1 MKLMGAKKQTL
12 FLTVINAVVR
22 AIGLCLRVLL
32 SRLLGAEA
40 MGIAEMAQSIHM
52 LAIAPLTSGLPVAI
66 TRLTALADR
75 HIKQLPLLAG
85 LSLVRFVSFLLI
97 PLVWLL
103 SPWIA
108 QLMGDVRVL
117 PSLWF
122 TAPCILVLGYSAS
135 YNGYCYGTDQ
145 ISKPALSELLEQITR
160 FFLTI
165 MLLRRLT
172 GLTLPW
178 LAAIPLFSTLVA
190 EIIGLVFVIATL
202 RISPVEANLLK
213 PWKKEIG
220 RLAVPSTITRLLQT
234 LIRSATAILIPVRL
248 QKSGLSPSEATALL
262 GMYNG
267 MVSPI
272 LMLPCI
278 FTSALAMVTMPKF
291 ARAEENP
298 GEMKRLLLLS
308 FGTSIPTSVICAFL
322 IFISAPL
329 LALHVYRVAELAPLF
344 RLSAPLVVLYAL
356 THISGSILSALG
368 EQNRM
373 MYASMLVSLITL
385 GTTWM
390 MCANSE
396 WRIRGVVAAQY
407 LGQLLSFFL
416 SLSIFFLWRK
426 EHQSLW

>member
-1 MKLMGAKKQTL
+1 MKLKGAKKQTF
-12 FLTVINAVVR
+12 FLTIVNAAVR
-22 AIGLCLRVLL
+22 AIGLCMRVLL

-75 HIKQLPLLAG
+75 SKQHFPLLAG
-85 LSLVRFVSFLLI
+85 LSLVRIISFLLI
-97 PLVWLL
+97 PLVWIL

-135 YNGYCYGTDQ
+135 YNGFCYGTNQ
-145 ISKPALSELLEQITR
+145 ITKPAASELLEQITR
-160 FFLTI
+160 FFLTLI
-165 MLLRRLT
+165 LLGSLS

-178 LAAIPLFSTLVA
+178 LAAIPVFSTFIA
-190 EIIGLVFVIATL
+190 EIIGLIFVIAAL
-202 RISPVEANLLK
+202 RIPPVEANLLR
-213 PWKKEIG
+213 PWKKEIIK
-220 RLAVPSTITRLLQT
+220 LAVPSTITRLLQT
-234 LIRSATAILIPVRL
+234 IIRSATAILIPIRL
-248 QKSGLSPSEATALL
+248 QKSGLPPSEATALL

-298 GEMKRLLLLS
+298 AELKRLLLLS
-308 FGTSIPTSVICAFL
+308 MGTSIPAAALCAIL
-322 IFISAPL
+322 IFASSSL
-329 LALHVYRVAELAPLF
+329 LALHVYRVAELVPLF
-344 RLSAPLVVLYAL
+344 RLGAPLVVLYAL
-356 THISGSILSALG
+356 THISGSVLSALG
-368 EQNRM
+368 EQNRA
-373 MYASMLVSLITL
+373 MYASVLVSLITL

-390 MCANSE
+390 MCANPE
-396 WRIRGVVAAQY
+396 WRIHGVVAAQY
-407 LGQLLSFFL
+407 LGQLLSFF
-416 SLSIFFLWRK
+416 SSCIIFFLWRK
-426 EHQSLW
+426 ERHPL